1 VINLSTFQTRHLS
14 LLLLLLV
21 GLSSCFGPAATP
33 AKVRI
38 GSGPPLAWGGEAA
51 EYIDKSVSSIYMVR
65 PGDTL
70 WAIAAVHGIE
80 LENLAKWNS
89 FKNTSQLR
97 VGQEL
102 RLIAP
107 TAVAKVPEKK
117 APVAITKPKLQEE
130 TIPPPKKLL
139 LAKKIEPKKPEPIK
153 LEQKKLVP
161 KKLEP
166 KKSVLIAKAIPKKR
180 IKAEKTKLKSKFKIW
195 KLPKSA
201 PNSWLW
207 PHSGKVINRF
217 GRRGQQRN
225 NGIDIS
231 VRVGDPVRA
240 AADGIVAYADSG
252 LPGYGKMILLRH
264 GGSFMTAYGYV
275 NQILVRRGQPIKS
288 GERIALAGQSGHAQ
302 TPRLHF
308 EIRHRVKPLNP
319 LHRLPKRK

>member
-1 VINLSTFQTRHLS
+1 MA
-14 LLLLLLV
+14 
-21 GLSSCFGPAATP
+21 GLSGCFGPVTTP

-38 GSGPPLAWGGEAA
+38 ASGPPLAWGGDAA
-51 EYIDKSVSSIYMVR
+51 EYIDKSVSSTYLVH

-80 LENLAKWNS
+80 LENLAKWNN
-89 FKNTSQLR
+89 FENTSQLR

-102 RLIAP
+102 RLIPP
-107 TAVAKVPEKK
+107 TSSGAEPPEERSP
-117 APVAITKPKLQEE
+117 ATISKPKLQEE
-130 TIPPPKKLL
+130 TIAPQKTLP
-139 LAKKIEPKKPEPIK
+139 LAKNTEPEK
-153 LEQKKLVP
+153 LEQKKLGP
-161 KKLEP
+161 DNLEP
-166 KKSVLIAKAIPKKR
+166 KKAALIAAASPKLRKKTEKR
-180 IKAEKTKLKSKFKIW
+180 TLQSKFKIW

-201 PNSWLW
+201 PSSWLW
-207 PHSGKVINRF
+207 PHSGKIINRF

-225 NGIDIS
+225 NGIDIA

-275 NQILVRRGQPIKS
+275 NQILVRRGQPVKS